1 MKSWRSCVADWT
13 RARGVEPG
21 APALRAAAVI
31 AALLLA
37 QAAGAAQDAT
47 PELRERVRA
56 ALAQPHSF
64 NDRFDAQVWLTDMAG
79 RLGNQVPD
87 ADTRIEI
94 LTTAHREATRADVP
108 PEMVLAVIDV
118 ESAFNPYAVST
129 AGAQG
134 LMQVMPFWKAELG
147 KRRLIDVQDNIL
159 MGVTIL
165 KYYLD
170 MERGDWTKALARYNG
185 SVGRRDY
192 SQKVLDR
199 LRTRWFQQ

>member
-1 MKSWRSCVADWT
+1 MKPWHSCVTGWNQV
-13 RARGVEPG
+13 RATEPHS
-21 APALRAAAVI
+21 PPLCVTALVLAT
-31 AALLLA
+31 LLA
-37 QAAGAAQDAT
+37 PIAEAAQEPT
-47 PELRERVRA
+47 PELRQRVQA
-56 ALAQPHSF
+56 ALARPHSF

-79 RLGNQVPD
+79 RLGSQVPD
-87 ADTRIEI
+87 ADMRIEI
-94 LTTAHREATRADVP
+94 LSTAHREATRAELP

-147 KRRLIDVQDNIL
+147 DRRLIDIQDNIL

-165 KYYLD
+165 KYYFE
-170 MERGDWTKALARYNG
+170 MERGDWMKALARYNG
-185 SVGRRDY
+185 SIGRRDY

>member
-1 MKSWRSCVADWT
+1 MTWLRSC
-13 RARGVEPG
+13 RAVWSAQVTEPSSPVLPRF
-21 APALRAAAVI
+21 APIVI
-31 AALLLA
+31 AVLLA
-37 QAAGAAQDAT
+37 QAAQAAQDPT
-47 PELRERVRA
+47 PELRERVHA
-56 ALAQPHSF
+56 ALARPHSF

-79 RLGNQVPD
+79 RLGKQVPD

-94 LTTAHREATRADVP
+94 LTTAHREATRAELP

-147 KRRLIDVQDNIL
+147 DRRLIDIQDNIL

-165 KYYLD
+165 KYYFD
-170 MERGDWTKALARYNG
+170 MERGDWMKALARYNG